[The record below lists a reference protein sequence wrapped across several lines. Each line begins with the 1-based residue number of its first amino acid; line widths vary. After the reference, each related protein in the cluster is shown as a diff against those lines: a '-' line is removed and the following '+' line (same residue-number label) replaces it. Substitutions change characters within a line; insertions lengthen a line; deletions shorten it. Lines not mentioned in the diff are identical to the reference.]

1 MPEPSGIEARRSQ
14 LCYKTTT
21 PTLQKSSKTDFVAGC
36 ACGGGAHGGEAVDD
50 DGGDDDYRPRVVV
63 DVPSFD
69 DDGDDDDGSALDA
82 ELALEKEPDPRL
94 RGGGGED
101 LDDVREG
108 L

>member
-1 MPEPSGIEARRSQ
+1 M
-14 LCYKTTT
+14 
-21 PTLQKSSKTDFVAGC
+21 DFVAGC